1 MSLKKFNKLEIS
13 NIDNFIY
20 GVSPKPVTTKN
31 GFTIGDGIVFPELN
45 FTLPTMKIDK
55 DSMPEVLNQYRSII
69 QDSFMRAVALEIP
82 RVVAELELLP
92 ATTYNSDWG
101 TQICKLVR
109 DEMYDI
115 EAKHSLKSALRI
127 TPVDIRED
135 KRSPHMWHGEYWDK
149 LMEVFERCANA
160 GADYLSIESIG
171 GKDVHDDAILF
182 CEINKSLFSLA
193 VLGIRDM
200 HKLWTGI
207 SDIAARTSTIS
218 AGDTACGFANTA
230 MVLADRKYVPKLL
243 AAVIRVISAVR
254 SLAAYEAGAVGPHKD
269 CGYEG
274 VYIKAITGT
283 PISMEGKSSACAHFS
298 SVGNIASCVAD
309 IWSNESV
316 QNIKLLSGMAPTV
329 SMEQLIYDCR
339 LMNTAA
345 SHGRKSALVLRDWLA
360 ESDSKLDPQAYVLRP
375 DVVLDISKV
384 IVSEKS
390 SYLSAKKAALYT
402 LEVLQKAYKNGEVN
416 IDDRELIWFDTLN
429 SQLDAASDDEEKFI
443 AETLASIDTAKL
455 DPSKYD
461 IKI

>member
-1 MSLKKFNKLEIS
+1 MSLKKFNKLEIN

-20 GVSPKPVTTKN
+20 GVSPHPVTTKS
-31 GFTIGDGIVFPELN
+31 GFTIGDGTVFPELN
-45 FTLPTMKIDK
+45 FTLPTMKIEK
-55 DSMPEVLNQYRSII
+55 ETMPEVLNQYRSII
-69 QDSFMRAVALEIP
+69 QDSFMRAVELEVP
-82 RVVAELELLP
+82 GVVAEIELLP
-92 ATTYNSDWG
+92 ATTYNPDWG
-101 TQICKLVR
+101 IQICKLVR
-109 DEMYDI
+109 DEMHEI
-115 EAKHSLKSALRI
+115 EIKHGLKSALRI

-149 LMEVFERCANA
+149 IMQTFEGCANA

-171 GKDVHDDAILF
+171 GKDVHDDAILY
-182 CEINKSLFSLA
+182 CEVNKSLFSLGI
-193 VLGIRDM
+193 LGVRDM
-200 HKLWTGI
+200 HKLWSQIT
-207 SDIAARTSTIS
+207 SIANKTSTIS

-230 MVLADRKYVPKLL
+230 MVLADKKYVPRLL

-274 VYIKAITGT
+274 VYVKAITGT

-345 SHGRKSALVLRDWLA
+345 GHGRKSALTLRDWLS
-360 ESDSKLDPQAYVLRP
+360 ESDSKLDPQAYILRP
-375 DVVLDISKV
+375 DIVLDISRV
-384 IVSEKS
+384 IVSEKT
-390 SYLSAKKAALYT
+390 SYLSAKKAAYYT
-402 LEVLQKAYKNGEVN
+402 LDILQKAYESGEVN
-416 IDDRELIWFDTLN
+416 IDERELIWFDTLR
-429 SQLDAASDDEEKFI
+429 SQLDSASDDEEKFI
-443 AETLASIDTAKL
+443 AETIASVDSTKL
-455 DPSKYD
+455 DPAKYD
-461 IKI
+461 IKV